1 MLAFAFLAALV
12 PSISMTWL
20 AYRQT
25 RSSLAQKATQEL
37 QGASIQGARQLD
49 LWLRERVA
57 EVSVFARS
65 EVVLEN
71 SGESN
76 SGRRLNDYLDAVRDR
91 SRDFQDLALVDPR
104 GRVLA
109 HSGSRTDT
117 PGLPSGWLR
126 SPRAQPI
133 LTQPVWDVTLGYPVT
148 TVAVPVYLS
157 AARPAGAL
165 AARTNLRG
173 ITPILA
179 SAAPPRGEAYLI
191 TPEGRFIVGSRSRS
205 AEQMRVRLSPIAL
218 RALAVAES
226 ASTYL
231 GTDGKEAVGASEPV
245 GVVNW
250 RLVVEVP
257 TAEAYQQAR
266 HFRNVS
272 LLAVSGLLLLVGLVA
287 YRLGLFIVRPLDRLI
302 RGATEVAG
310 GDLAVDLPEA
320 GGAEVGAL
328 TRVFN
333 HMVAELR
340 EQRQK
345 LEQLTITDSLTG
357 LWNRRHLMERL
368 DTEVARA
375 ERQNHPLAAI
385 MLDVDHFKAYNDT
398 HGHMAGDEVL
408 ARVAGVLRESVRKV
422 DCAARYG
429 GEEFMV
435 LLPDTSAA
443 AAAEVAERIRERVG
457 LPSRLGRRVTVSIGV
472 AEYPLHGDSPAALV
486 ASADA
491 ALYQAKAAGRN
502 RVVTQ
507 NGTGG

>member
-1 MLAFAFLAALV
+1 
-12 PSISMTWL
+12 
-20 AYRQT
+20 
-25 RSSLAQKATQEL
+25 
-37 QGASIQGARQLD
+37 
-49 LWLRERVA
+49 
-57 EVSVFARS
+57 
-65 EVVLEN
+65 
-71 SGESN
+71 
-76 SGRRLNDYLDAVRDR
+76 
-91 SRDFQDLALVDPR
+91 
-104 GRVLA
+104 
-109 HSGSRTDT
+109 
-117 PGLPSGWLR
+117 
-126 SPRAQPI
+126 
-133 LTQPVWDVTLGYPVT
+133 
-148 TVAVPVYLS
+148 
-157 AARPAGAL
+157 
-165 AARTNLRG
+165 
-173 ITPILA
+173 
-179 SAAPPRGEAYLI
+179 
-191 TPEGRFIVGSRSRS
+191 
-205 AEQMRVRLSPIAL
+205 
-218 RALAVAES
+218 
-226 ASTYL
+226 
-231 GTDGKEAVGASEPV
+231 
-245 GVVNW
+245 
-250 RLVVEVP
+250 
-257 TAEAYQQAR
+257 
-266 HFRNVS
+266 
-272 LLAVSGLLLLVGLVA
+272 VA